1 VRRFVESELGRFA
14 SGLLRRRPSG
24 PFGLLPAVDMLR
36 SSWPA
41 LIVLAFAAWLLW
53 PVWAMPMSA
62 DHTVHLTRIVLTAN
76 RLVDHGALSGWEPT
90 WFFGFPLGELY
101 PQLGDLLVLAIRAL
115 SLGLLEW
122 PSAYA
127 LGFYLVFAIQGLVL
141 VRVGRLFGLGPW
153 PGLIA
158 ALLMLGDAGG
168 YREGGWMY
176 TVQFGVWPQ
185 PLATSLVWLGL
196 GEMAR
201 ALGWRPTE
209 VVAPDEDTGVRRT
222 AIAGLC
228 FGAALLAHPMAL
240 PSLGIGGLLMLITLV
255 PRASVPW
262 RVGVVR
268 CVIAGLLGVLLA
280 AWWLV
285 PMMQHKAW
293 MASYGWLYAPLEVML
308 RWLTEDGRWAQNMPA
323 AVGFTALVGIALA
336 SVGVGRVARF
346 VALFTVVQWLLAS
359 NEAFWQL
366 RLDRF
371 SEGFTH
377 IQYQRFLIGAKPG
390 LFLCAGLAISAPI
403 MWARKLW
410 LAREQ
415 IAHRWRAIAGALA
428 LAPVGA
434 GLSLWVLDDSSTAMT
449 EHEVGTV
456 QIERVPGQPE
466 FEAHYQEF
474 LSWARAQWD
483 AREHDYRIAVE
494 TSRNNHLFMD
504 APIWT
509 ATPQYKLGFTP
520 GDNFVHKPE
529 SGRREVLDALGV
541 RWLVGYD
548 RHDRQRPGEVARF
561 GPIFVREHRGES
573 KSLAWLDGDGTI
585 EIVEADLRA
594 GVVRARVQG
603 VTQGA
608 RVTFAIAGYP
618 RWKLFVDGEPLEWY
632 EEPVWGRG
640 MPATIT
646 TREHGDLRGGKARGD
661 NGSEPTLIAAE
672 LPFGTGD
679 AEVEL
684 RYQQRGKFEALVEL
698 ASVFAWIGVGLL
710 LLGRSRAR
718 RLFVGVETRLVAAA
732 HPLVF
737 FVMVPA
743 LFGLGVARWQISAER
758 EGPQLLGW
766 IEAGA
771 ASVEN
776 VELGPVKADMLIRPA
791 VLLRPQPRRPAVIEL
806 EVETLPEVLRLW
818 VALDDDQ
825 AQQGGSWARHDLRIE
840 AVPSDARGADI
851 QWSTLVRVNVAHEPG
866 RVMLAVDT
874 GILAGRAVKLRIV
887 DETRGKRVPRLGL
900 SLDLGVRP

>member
-1 VRRFVESELGRFA
+1 VRRVVEFV
-14 SGLLRRRPSG
+14 
-24 PFGLLPAVDMLR
+24 R

-53 PVWAMPMSA
+53 PIGAMPMSA

-76 RLVDHGALSGWEPT
+76 RLVEFGALSGWEPT
-90 WFFGFPLGELY
+90 WFFGFPLGDLY
-101 PQLGDLLVLAIRAL
+101 PQLGDLLVIAIRGL

-127 LGFYLVFAIQGLVL
+127 LGFWLVFAIQGLVL
-141 VRVGRLFGLGPW
+141 IRVGRLFGCGPW

-158 ALLMLGDAGG
+158 ALLMLTDAGF

-176 TVQFGVWPQ
+176 TVTYGVWPQ
-185 PLATSLVWLGL
+185 AFATSLVWLGL

-201 ALGWRPTE
+201 ALGWQAE
-209 VVAPDEDTGVRRT
+209 EEQAPEASEGVRRT
-222 AIAGLC
+222 ALAGLC

-262 RVGVVR
+262 RVGVIR
-268 CVIAGLLGVLLA
+268 CALAGLLGLLLA

-285 PMMQHKAW
+285 PMTQHKAW
-293 MASYGWLYAPLEVML
+293 MASYGWLHAPLEVML
-308 RWLTEDGRWAQNMPA
+308 RWLTEDGHWSQRMPA
-323 AVGFTALVGIALA
+323 AVGFTALIGIGLA
-336 SVGVGRVARF
+336 SLGVGRVARF
-346 VALFTVVQWLLAS
+346 VALFAVVQWLLAS

-366 RLDRF
+366 RLDRL

-390 LFLCAGLAISAPI
+390 LYLCAGLAISAPI
-403 MWARKLW
+403 VWARKLW
-410 LAREQ
+410 LAR
-415 IAHRWRAIAGALA
+415 RWVALA
-428 LAPVGA
+428 LAPIPA
-434 GLSLWVLDDSSTAMT
+434 ALALWVLDDSRASMT

-456 QIERVPGQPE
+456 QFERVPGHPE

-483 AREHDYRIAVE
+483 AREHDYRLALE

-541 RWLVGYD
+541 RWLVGYERNPD
-548 RHDRQRPGEVARF
+548 RKRPHEVARF
-561 GPIFVREHRGES
+561 GPIRVREHRGEP
-573 KSLAWLDGDGTI
+573 KPLAWLDGDGTL

-594 GVVRARVQG
+594 GLVRARVRG
-603 VTQGA
+603 VTDA
-608 RVTFAIAGYP
+608 RITFAIAGYP
-618 RWKLFVDGEPLEWY
+618 RWKLTVGGEPLEWY

-640 MPATIT
+640 MPATIA

-661 NGSEPTLIAAE
+661 DGSEPTLIAAE
-672 LPFGTGD
+672 LPPGLGD
-679 AEVEL
+679 AQIEL
-684 RYQQRGKFEALVEL
+684 RYEQRGGLETVVEL
-698 ASVFAWIGVGLL
+698 ASLLGWIGVGLL
-710 LLGRSRAR
+710 LLGRGRAR
-718 RLFVGVETRLVAAA
+718 RLFASLEARLVGAA

-743 LFGLGVARWQISAER
+743 LLGLVVARWQIAAER
-758 EGPQLLGW
+758 EAPQLLGW
-766 IEAGA
+766 VEAGA
-771 ASVEN
+771 AHVEN
-776 VELGPVKADMLIRPA
+776 VEVGPVKADMLIRPA
-791 VLLRPQPRRPAVIEL
+791 LLLRPQPGRPAVIEL
-806 EVETLPEVLRLW
+806 EVEALPETLRGW
-818 VALDDDQ
+818 AALDDDQ
-825 AQQGGSWARHDLRIE
+825 AQQGGSWARHELRID
-840 AVPSDARGADI
+840 ARPRDARGADR
-851 QWSTLVRVNVAHEPG
+851 QWSTIARVTVPHEPG
-866 RVMLAVDT
+866 RVPLALET
-874 GILAGRAVKLRIV
+874 GILAGRGVTLRIV